1 MQAITVFLTNPS
13 GDSYDPFE
21 HGDMRVS
28 FAAMGSEGPRRVI
41 DGSVMAYVDWVL
53 PDISG
58 FEMCRRL
65 RANPASR
72 NAHIVMVLER
82 DDLDDRRRALEA
94 GADNYLVGPLQ
105 RSAILDQIMA
115 MNGATGQRP
124 NERTLVLGDL
134 SLNSDSY
141 LARWKGEPIDLRP
154 NLFRLMRFFA
164 ERPNQLLT
172 RKDVIEGLGK
182 MDRIADERTVDVW
195 IGRLRRSLM
204 EAGVGN
210 PLRTVRGHGY
220 VLDLP

>member
-1 MQAITVFLTNPS
+1 MQFINVFLTNPS
-13 GDSYDPFE
+13 GDTYDAFE
-21 HGDMRVS
+21 HGDLRVS

-41 DGSVMAYVDWVL
+41 DGAIVAYVDWVL

-65 RANPASR
+65 RASPATSS
-72 NAHIVMVLER
+72 AHIVMVLER

-94 GADNYLVGPLQ
+94 GADNYIVGPLE
-105 RSAILDQIMA
+105 RTSVLDHILKMHGG
-115 MNGATGQRP
+115 NGQRH
-124 NERTLVLGDL
+124 NARTLVLGNL
-134 SLNSDSY
+134 TLNSDSY

-164 ERPNQLLT
+164 ERPNQILT